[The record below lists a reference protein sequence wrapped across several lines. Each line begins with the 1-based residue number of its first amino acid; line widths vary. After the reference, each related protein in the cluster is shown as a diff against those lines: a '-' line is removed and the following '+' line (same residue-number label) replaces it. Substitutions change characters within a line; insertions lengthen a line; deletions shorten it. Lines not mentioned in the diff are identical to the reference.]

1 VETGVNGVGLPDKS
15 GSWGRF
21 GGFQGA
27 AAPGAAWGQNRRLFI
42 LAERT
47 MKLIRH
53 GLPGAE
59 QPGLIDASGTL
70 RDLTGVVAD
79 IEPATLGPDFMARLG
94 ALDPLTLPPVPLG
107 TRLGPCV
114 GRVGN
119 VIGIGL
125 NYADHAAEAG
135 LKPPGQPIVFNKHS
149 ASISGP
155 NDDVWLP
162 PGSLKLDWEVELG
175 IVIGQRAFHVS
186 EAEAL
191 RHVAGYCLVNDVS
204 ERAYQMEHE
213 GQWVKGKSYPTH
225 CPIGPWLVTP
235 DELGDPQDVDL
246 WLDVNGQRRQQGNT
260 RTMIFGA
267 AHIVSYL
274 SCFMVLQPGDVI
286 PTGTPPGVGMGHKP
300 PLYLKAGDVITL
312 GGRGLGEQRQ
322 RVVDSPAA

>member
-1 VETGVNGVGLPDKS
+1 
-15 GSWGRF
+15 
-21 GGFQGA
+21 
-27 AAPGAAWGQNRRLFI
+27 
-42 LAERT
+42 

-59 QPGLIDASGTL
+59 KPGLIDPAGTP
-70 RDLTGVVAD
+70 RDLSGLVAD
-79 IEPATLGPDFMARLG
+79 IHPATLGPDSMARLA
-94 ALDPLTLPPVPLG
+94 ALDPLTLPPMPSG

-114 GRVGN
+114 GGVGN
-119 VIGIGL
+119 VVAIGL

-135 LKPPGQPIVFNKHS
+135 LKAPGQPIVFNKHT

-155 NDDVWLP
+155 NDDIRVP
-162 PGSLKLDWEVELG
+162 PGSEKLDWEVELG
-175 IVIGQRAFHVS
+175 IVIGQRTFQVS
-186 EAEAL
+186 ESQAMD
-191 RHVAGYCLVNDVS
+191 HVAGFCLVNDVS
-204 ERAYQMEHE
+204 ERAYQMEYE

-246 WLDVNGQRRQQGNT
+246 WLDVNGVRRQTGNT
-260 RTMIFGA
+260 RTMIFGV

-274 SCFMVLQPGDVI
+274 SRFMELQPGDVI

-300 PLYLKAGDVITL
+300 PLYLKPGDVVTL

-322 RVVDSPAA
+322 VVVAHRAAPHRLG

>member
-1 VETGVNGVGLPDKS
+1 
-15 GSWGRF
+15 
-21 GGFQGA
+21 
-27 AAPGAAWGQNRRLFI
+27 
-42 LAERT
+42 

-79 IEPATLGPDFMARLG
+79 IEPATLSPDFMARLA

-135 LKPPGQPIVFNKHS
+135 LKVPGQPIVFNKHS

-162 PGSLKLDWEVELG
+162 PGSAKLDWEVELG

-186 EAEAL
+186 EADAL

-204 ERAYQMEHE
+204 ERAYQMEYE

-246 WLDVNGQRRQQGNT
+246 WLDVNGVPRQRGNT
-260 RTMIFGA
+260 RTMIFGV

-274 SCFMVLQPGDVI
+274 SRFMVLLPGDVI

-300 PLYLKAGDVITL
+300 PLYLKAGDVVTL

-322 RVVDSPAA
+322 VVVAN

>member
-1 VETGVNGVGLPDKS
+1 
-15 GSWGRF
+15 
-21 GGFQGA
+21 
-27 AAPGAAWGQNRRLFI
+27 
-42 LAERT
+42 

-59 QPGLIDASGTL
+59 KPGLIDPAGTP
-70 RDLTGVVAD
+70 RDLSGLVAD
-79 IEPATLGPDFMARLG
+79 IHPATLGPDSMARLA
-94 ALDPLTLPPVPLG
+94 ALDPLTLPPVPSG

-114 GRVGN
+114 GGVGN
-119 VIGIGL
+119 VVAIGL

-135 LKPPGQPIVFNKHS
+135 LKAPGQPIVFNKHT

-155 NDDVWLP
+155 NDDIRVP
-162 PGSLKLDWEVELG
+162 PGSEKLDWEVELG
-175 IVIGQRAFHVS
+175 IVIGQRTFHVS
-186 EAEAL
+186 EAQAMD
-191 RHVAGYCLVNDVS
+191 HVAGFCLVNDVS
-204 ERAYQMEHE
+204 ERAYQMEYE

-246 WLDVNGQRRQQGNT
+246 WLDVNGVRRQTGNT
-260 RTMIFGA
+260 RTMIFGV

-274 SCFMVLQPGDVI
+274 SRFMELQPGDVI

-300 PLYLKAGDVITL
+300 PLYLKPGDVVTL

-322 RVVDSPAA
+322 VVVAHRAAPHRLG

>member
-1 VETGVNGVGLPDKS
+1 
-15 GSWGRF
+15 
-21 GGFQGA
+21 
-27 AAPGAAWGQNRRLFI
+27 
-42 LAERT
+42 

-94 ALDPLTLPPVPLG
+94 VLDPLTLPPVPSG

-162 PGSLKLDWEVELG
+162 PGAAKLDWEVELG

-186 EAEAL
+186 EADAL

-246 WLDVNGQRRQQGNT
+246 WLDVNGVPRQRGNT
-260 RTMIFGA
+260 RTMIFCV

-274 SCFMVLQPGDVI
+274 SRFMVLQPGDVI

-300 PLYLKAGDVITL
+300 PLYLKAGDVVTL

-322 RVVDSPAA
+322 VIVDSPVR